1 MNFIAR
7 VQRTVRQYREAQQP
21 WPATSKEIAAWAIAQ
36 KLMQPHPMAFLNQCA
51 NQIADALR
59 EEYFIDPQ
67 GRSVRA
73 KHVAKAVRNGQTLP
87 LWQDIRSGDRAHIEI
102 ALKQRRQQIVGD
114 CKQLKSD
121 ADSFNQNYNL
131 GKQIEMVFDFR
142 RDLEESEG
150 AANAA

>member
-1 MNFIAR
+1 
-7 VQRTVRQYREAQQP
+7 
-21 WPATSKEIAAWAIAQ
+21 
-36 KLMQPHPMAFLNQCA
+36 MAFLNQCA
-51 NQIADALR
+51 NQIADAMR

-73 KHVAKAVRNGQTLP
+73 KHVAKVLRNGETLP
-87 LWQDIRSGDRAHIEI
+87 LWQDIRSGDRTHIEI

-121 ADSFNQNYNL
+121 VVSFNQNYSP

-142 RDLEESEG
+142 RDLEESASTK
-150 AANAA
+150 AA

>member
-1 MNFIAR
+1 MNCTTQIQEI
-7 VQRTVRQYREAQQP
+7 VKQYREARRP

-51 NQIADALR
+51 YQISEAMR

-73 KHVAKAVRNGQTLP
+73 KHAAKVMRNGQTLP
-87 LWQDIRSGDRAHIEI
+87 LWQDIRSGDRVHMEV

-121 ADSFNQNYNL
+121 VDSFNQNYNP

-142 RDLEESEG
+142 RDLEEAAG
-150 AANAA
+150 ANAA

>member
-1 MNFIAR
+1 MNFTAQVQKIVKHYQEAR
-7 VQRTVRQYREAQQP
+7 QP
-21 WPATSKEIAAWAIAQ
+21 WPATSREIAGWAIAN

-51 NQIADALR
+51 NQIADAMR

-73 KHVAKAVRNGQTLP
+73 KHVAKVLRNGETLP
-87 LWQDIRSGDRAHIEI
+87 LWQDIRSGDRTHIEI

-121 ADSFNQNYNL
+121 VDSFNQNYNP

-142 RDLEESEG
+142 RDLEESG
-150 AANAA
+150 SIKAA